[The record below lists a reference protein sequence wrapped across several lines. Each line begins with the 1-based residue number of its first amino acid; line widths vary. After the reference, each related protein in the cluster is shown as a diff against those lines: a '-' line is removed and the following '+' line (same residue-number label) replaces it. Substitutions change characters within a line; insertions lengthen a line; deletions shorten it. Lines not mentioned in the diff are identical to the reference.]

1 MAGRAV
7 AYTTSTVHLGLLE
20 SDLRSKGEQQGVY
33 RRRNGAWHVE
43 FKQWEERGGKTEWV
57 KVSRKI
63 GPCIGPTR
71 LNAAEAR
78 QIGYERYVSV
88 ANGPSA
94 VPQGLASVRQFVAVM
109 FMPGH
114 VAKKKPAGQ
123 GHYRTMLNNHVLP
136 AIGEQRLRD
145 VNGRMVQAFLDGM
158 ARRGLSSQ
166 TVLHARNV
174 VSAMF
179 RHAKKL
185 GYWRGDLP
193 TEHVETETVRH
204 KKRKFYSAE
213 ENRLLLEQLDVR
225 DRALVAL
232 VGETGLRIGEALGLR
247 WGRLNTGSMDVVSID
262 GEELV
267 AGTLAVREQY
277 TKNGWQPSAKT
288 DAGERDVPVV
298 AAVCRMLDAWRALAE
313 FTAPECPVFA
323 ATAENPVRAGNLVR
337 DRMEQAC
344 KRAGIEWLG
353 FHAARHNLSDR
364 LDGKVTD
371 ADRAKV
377 LGHSNA
383 KITNKVYSRGH
394 IERVRAA
401 MEETST
407 LVH

>member
-1 MAGRAV
+1 MSRLFHNP
-7 AYTTSTVHLGLLE
+7 STVQLGPLE
-20 SDLRSKGEQQGVY
+20 ADLRAKGEQQGVY
-33 RRRNGAWHVE
+33 RRRNGSWHVE
-43 FKQWEERGGKTEWV
+43 FKEWQERDGKPEWV

-63 GPCIGPTR
+63 GPCVGPAR

-78 QIGYERYVSV
+78 SVGYERYVSV

-94 VPQGLASVRQFVAVM
+94 VPQGLASVRQFVAVK
-109 FMPGH
+109 FTPEH
-114 VAKKKPAGQ
+114 VNKLKPAGRQ
-123 GHYRTMLNNHVLP
+123 HYRTFLNGYVLP
-136 AIGEQRLRD
+136 AIGEHRLRD
-145 VNGRMVQAFLDGM
+145 INGRMIQAFLDGM
-158 ARRGLSSQ
+158 ARNGKSSQ

-179 RHAKKL
+179 RLAKRL

-193 TEHVETETVRH
+193 TEFVKVDTVRH
-204 KKRKFYSAE
+204 AKRKFYSADE
-213 ENRLLLEQLDVR
+213 RDALMAELDLR
-225 DRALVAL
+225 DRTLFAL

-247 WGRLNTGSMDVVSID
+247 WGRLNTSAMDVVGID
-262 GEELV
+262 GEEVL

-288 DAGERDVPVV
+288 DAGTRDVPVV
-298 AAVCRMLDAWRALAE
+298 AAVCRMLDALRAASE
-313 FTAPECPVFA
+313 FTAPWCPVFA
-323 ATAENPVRAGNLVR
+323 ATAETPVRAGNLVR
-337 DRMEQAC
+337 DRMAQAC
-344 KRAGIEWLG
+344 KRAGVEWEG
-353 FHAARHNLSDR
+353 FHAARHELSSR

-383 KITNKVYSRGH
+383 AITNKVYTRGH

-401 MEETST
+401 MEATST